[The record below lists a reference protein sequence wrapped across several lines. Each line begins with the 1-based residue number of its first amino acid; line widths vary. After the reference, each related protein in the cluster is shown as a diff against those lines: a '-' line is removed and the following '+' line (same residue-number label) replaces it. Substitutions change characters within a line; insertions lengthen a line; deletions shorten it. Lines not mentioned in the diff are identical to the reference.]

1 MNEIDVIGI
10 LDPVTDE
17 VVTHCFGPTTAGKC
31 PLASPD
37 GIVHCHGARMIALD
51 GRGLSKHRGAELG
64 AGVLESLDPAGIY
77 SLSLDVAPS
86 RSRPASGSWSSPTVA
101 RSRRPARS
109 RPDPCVQRP
118 ADAQGLVPTGTT
130 VWLSA

>member
-1 MNEIDVIGI
+1 MNEIDVIDI

-17 VVTHCFGPTTAGKC
+17 VVTHCFGPTTAGQC

-64 AGVLESLDPAGIY
+64 AGVLESLDPAGIT
-77 SLSLDVAPS
+77 ACPS
-86 RSRPASGSWSSPTVA
+86 MWHLVEVGRRADPGHHQPLRGAGVLPGAAQILASSGQLT
-101 RSRRPARS
+101 RK
-109 RPDPCVQRP
+109 D
-118 ADAQGLVPTGTT
+118 
-130 VWLSA
+130 